1 MSYCLRPLL
10 LVGMSSLLLACA
22 PVSRVILLPQA
33 NGQPSAVEV
42 KSDVGTQLLSQPY
55 QTADVSRHGQVQLG
69 ETSAAD
75 MQARYGQLLS
85 QPPVEQRFVL
95 YFESG
100 TTVLTPESQT
110 QLGEVLAYALAQPG
124 GEMIVVGHTDR
135 VGSLEDNDALSLQR
149 AGFIRDQLLV
159 QGFAPERIEA
169 VGRGERAPL
178 VATDDEVAE
187 PRNRRIEIIV
197 R

>member
-33 NGQPSAVEV
+33 NGLPSAVEV
-42 KSDVGTQLLSQPY
+42 KSDAGTQLLSQPY

-69 ETSAAD
+69 ASSAAD

-85 QPPVEQRFVL
+85 LPPAEQHFVL

-100 TTVLTPESQT
+100 STALTPESQA
-110 QLGEVLAYALAQPG
+110 QLGDVLARALAQPG
-124 GEMIVVGHTDR
+124 GEMIVMGHTDR
-135 VGSLEDNDALSLQR
+135 VGTLQANDALSLQR
-149 AGFIRDQLLV
+149 ASFIRDQLIAK
-159 QGFAPERIEA
+159 GFAPERIDA

-178 VATDDEVAE
+178 VPTDDEVAE